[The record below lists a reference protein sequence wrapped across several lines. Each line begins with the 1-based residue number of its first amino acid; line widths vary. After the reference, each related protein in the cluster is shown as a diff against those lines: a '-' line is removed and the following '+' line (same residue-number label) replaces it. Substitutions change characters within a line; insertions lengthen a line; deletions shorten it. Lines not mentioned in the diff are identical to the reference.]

1 MLCDALKEYVD
12 ENNKIDVKLVNYIL
26 YQNQVIINELRDK
39 VVILSKHV
47 DVLNRLSATT
57 CIDKQ
62 SNENTEAFNST
73 GKQIKHTDGKPKT
86 LSKNP
91 TDVNP
96 TNADISRRL
105 KSTELESNST
115 LTNNVTNNKL
125 RFNENSENNIN
136 NGTEETWAQMTSRRK
151 QRKPEVIGTKGVN
164 GEKLKGV
171 SKTISLHVC
180 RLIPNAEEEDVI
192 EYLKPTCPVLSCLK
206 LNSRQPDIYS
216 SFKVDIAEENLEIVL
231 NPTIWPAKAR
241 VRRFFHQRPRIDE
254 G

>member
-1 MLCDALKEYVD
+1 MGGGNQSNQGATVCKRCKNKVTSGVKCVDCESIFHPSCSKLVTDIIFINDNIVKCCVNSEQNVSNHDLLLCDALKEYVD

-26 YQNQVIINELRDK
+26 YQKQVIINELRDK

-47 DVLNRLSATT
+47 DVLNRLNATT
-57 CIDKQ
+57 CIDKH
-62 SNENTEAFNST
+62 SNENTEAFNSS
-73 GKQIKHTDGKPKT
+73 GKQIKHIEAKPKT

-136 NGTEETWAQMTSRRK
+136 NGTEETWAQVTSRRK
-151 QRKPEVIGTKGVN
+151 QRKPEVIGTKGV
-164 GEKLKGV
+164 K
-171 SKTISLHVC
+171 
-180 RLIPNAEEEDVI
+180 
-192 EYLKPTCPVLSCLK
+192 
-206 LNSRQPDIYS
+206 
-216 SFKVDIAEENLEIVL
+216 
-231 NPTIWPAKAR
+231 
-241 VRRFFHQRPRIDE
+241 
-254 G
+254 